1 MGFKGRTQ
9 QERNFIMNSMMK
21 TIEKARWEKLN
32 EEVTDEITENDYR
45 IFMGVKRSVKTGDIF
60 PEYA

>member
-21 TIEKARWEKLN
+21 TIKKARWEKLKDDIG
-32 EEVTDEITENDYR
+32 DEITENDCR
-45 IFMGVKRSVKTGDIF
+45 IFLGVNHSVKASSVL
-60 PEYA
+60 P